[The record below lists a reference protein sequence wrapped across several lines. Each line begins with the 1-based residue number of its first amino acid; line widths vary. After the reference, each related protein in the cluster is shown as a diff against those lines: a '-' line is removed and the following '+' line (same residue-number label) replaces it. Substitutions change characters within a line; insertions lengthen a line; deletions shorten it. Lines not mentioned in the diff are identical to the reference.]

1 MAEQRR
7 FLVGIPRGLLIA
19 GLVVALLY
27 LVWLVLIAGRYVV
40 IRSGTTPIDPV
51 VWVWVGAGLFGLLL
65 VLGLFA
71 LVPARSRPD
80 DEEPMDAVEAI
91 PAAIPTYEPPMAE
104 TAYAPQTYA
113 PPVTPKR
120 RRDDVEIKV
129 APEDYKGKRVVELSI
144 PPKSANK
151 GGVYAKAYVP
161 VDDTLVLRVE
171 DLVADK
177 RDTAA

>member
-1 MAEQRR
+1 MAESRR
-7 FLVGIPRGLLIA
+7 FLVGIPRGLLVA

-27 LVWLVLIAGRYVV
+27 VVWLVLIAGRYIV

-71 LVPARSRPD
+71 LIPARSRHE
-80 DEEPMDAVEAI
+80 EEPVEAVEAI
-91 PAAIPTYEPPMAE
+91 PAAMPYQAPPPEPS
-104 TAYAPQTYA
+104 YAPAA
-113 PPVTPKR
+113 PARRKR
-120 RRDDVEIKV
+120 GDVEIKV
-129 APEDYKGKRVVELSI
+129 APEDYKGKRVVEISI

-171 DLVADK
+171 DLVADR
-177 RDTAA
+177 RDTTA

>member
-1 MAEQRR
+1 MVEQRR

-19 GLVVALLY
+19 GLAVALLY

-51 VWVWVGAGLFGLLL
+51 VWVWVGVAVFGLLL
-65 VLGLFA
+65 VLGIFA
-71 LVPARSRPD
+71 LLPARSRGHD
-80 DEEPMDAVEAI
+80 DESHLDDAEAI
-91 PAAIPTYEPPMAE
+91 PAAAPYTAAPEP
-104 TAYAPQTYA
+104 AYATYPPPA
-113 PPVTPKR
+113 PAR
-120 RRDDVEIKV
+120 RARGDVEIKL

-161 VDDTLVLRVE
+161 IDDAYVLRVE
-171 DLVADK
+171 DLVADR